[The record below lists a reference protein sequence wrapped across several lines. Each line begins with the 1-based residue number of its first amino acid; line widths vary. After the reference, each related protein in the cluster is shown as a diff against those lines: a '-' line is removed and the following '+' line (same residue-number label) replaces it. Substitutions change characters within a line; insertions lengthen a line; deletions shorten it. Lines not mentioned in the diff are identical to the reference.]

1 MDETQTPNLNPSEGI
16 DADTPPLE
24 ASGSS
29 TSALL
34 TEDEA
39 PPASEQRASGS
50 SFAEMLVAAGMLST
64 DQVATA
70 QEAAYRE
77 KVPLWQILIR
87 DGLVMSQD
95 LVALTAMH
103 MGLSMVD
110 LRNQTIDPNAVAAI
124 PEQVSRRHSIL
135 PIQVT
140 DSRLTVA
147 MTDPTDLQLIQN
159 LTARTQLTIEPVV
172 ATPEDILEH
181 IDITYRLIDNPSVG
195 SGDGGGPTGAAA
207 EASRVTSSVLKDAP
221 PAKIVDLLLEQAIQ
235 DRTSDVHIEPTE
247 TRLRVRFRIDGILH
261 DIMSL
266 PLELHLTIISRLKIM
281 AGMNIAERRRPQD
294 GQFTVDIENRK
305 VDVRAA
311 ISNSVTGEMAVL
323 RLLDKGFTLFGL
335 NQLGMSNHF
344 LEQYRRLLKLPYGMI
359 VICGPT
365 GSGKSTT
372 LYASLLQMDRVE
384 QNVISLEDPVEYR
397 ISDTN
402 QTQVNTE
409 AGITFA
415 TQLRS
420 VLRLDPDVI
429 LVGEIRD
436 EETAVIATQAAL
448 TGHLV
453 LTSIH
458 ANDSVGGLVRLR
470 DLGVAPYLIASS
482 VAGVVAQRMVRV
494 VCNSCQSMTPGTL
507 AEQKAFATI
516 TGEVREQF
524 VYGAGCNMCA
534 QTGYRGRAGTF
545 EVLTMSDTL
554 RRLFLAEASRDQLWE
569 QALKEGLKPLRHD
582 GMQKVKGGVT
592 TPYEVM
598 RTLIGQDS

>member
-1 MDETQTPNLNPSEGI
+1 MRRPQD
-16 DADTPPLE
+16 
-24 ASGSS
+24 
-29 TSALL
+29 
-34 TEDEA
+34 
-39 PPASEQRASGS
+39 SEQRASGS

-64 DQVATA
+64 DQVSTA
-70 QEAAYRE
+70 EEAAQRE

-87 DGLVMSQD
+87 NGLVMSQD

-110 LRNQTIDPNAVAAI
+110 LRNQTIDPRAVAAV
-124 PEQVSRRHSIL
+124 PEQVSRRHTIL
-135 PIQVT
+135 PIQAT

-181 IDITYRLIDNPSVG
+181 IDITYRLIENPSV
-195 SGDGGGPTGAAA
+195 DVGGGGDPTGSA
-207 EASRVTSSVLKDAP
+207 EASRVTSSILKDAP

-294 GQFTVDIENRK
+294 GQFTVDIQNRQ

-335 NQLGMSNHF
+335 NQLGMSTHF
-344 LEQYRRLLKLPYGMI
+344 LEQYRRLLRLPYGMI

-420 VLRLDPDVI
+420 VLRPGPGRDP
-429 LVGEIRD
+429 GRRD
-436 EETAVIATQAAL
+436 SRR
-448 TGHLV
+448 GDRGDRHP
-453 LTSIH
+453 
-458 ANDSVGGLVRLR
+458 GGPHRPPRAHVHPRQRLR
-470 DLGVAPYLIASS
+470 GRTCPPS
-482 VAGVVAQRMVRV
+482 R
-494 VCNSCQSMTPGTL
+494 PGGRTL
-507 AEQKAFATI
+507 SN
-516 TGEVREQF
+516 RF
-524 VYGAGCNMCA
+524 VGCR
-534 QTGYRGRAGTF
+534 RGRAEDGP
-545 EVLTMSDTL
+545 
-554 RRLFLAEASRDQLWE
+554 RRL
-569 QALKEGLKPLRHD
+569 
-582 GMQKVKGGVT
+582 
-592 TPYEVM
+592 
-598 RTLIGQDS
+598 

>member
-1 MDETQTPNLNPSEGI
+1 MDETQTPNLNPTEGI
-16 DADTPPLE
+16 GAGTPLLGD
-24 ASGSS
+24 SGSS

-39 PPASEQRASGS
+39 PQDSEQRASGS

-64 DQVATA
+64 DQVSTA
-70 QEAAYRE
+70 EEAAQRE

-110 LRNQTIDPNAVAAI
+110 LRNQTIDPRAVAAV
-124 PEQVSRRHSIL
+124 PEQVSRRHTIL
-135 PIQVT
+135 PIQAT

-181 IDITYRLIDNPSVG
+181 IDITYRLIENPSI
-195 SGDGGGPTGAAA
+195 DAGGGGDPTGSA
-207 EASRVTSSVLKDAP
+207 EASRVTSSILKDAP

-294 GQFTVDIENRK
+294 GQFTVDIQNRQ

-335 NQLGMSNHF
+335 NQLGMSTHF
-344 LEQYRRLLKLPYGMI
+344 LEQYRRLLRLPYGMI

-507 AEQKAFATI
+507 AEQKAYAAI
-516 TGEVREQF
+516 TNEVREQF

-569 QALKEGLKPLRHD
+569 QALKEGLQPLRQD
-582 GMQKVKGGVT
+582 GMEKVKAGLT

-598 RTLIGQDS
+598 RTLIGQES